1 MMQTLFLFLL
11 ANKFAALGVLLV
23 VLLFILFAVKRKK
36 VKKST
41 LEVPKT
47 LTETE
52 ITDTFKKLVGD
63 IDLNLENS
71 HLNAKA
77 LEDIEETLLALKELY
92 EKKYITE
99 EVYLTRTDALIKSL
113 DNKHGT

>member
-11 ANKFAALGVLLV
+11 ANKFAALGALLV
-23 VLLFILFAVKRKK
+23 VLIFILFAVKRKK
-36 VKKST
+36 VKKNAF
-41 LEVPKT
+41 EVSKT
-47 LTETE
+47 LTGTE

-71 HLNAKA
+71 HLDAKA
-77 LEDIEETLLALKELY
+77 LEEVEETLLALKELY
-92 EKKYITE
+92 EKKYISE

-113 DNKHGT
+113 DNKHGA

>member
-1 MMQTLFLFLL
+1 MQTLFLFLL
-11 ANKFAALGVLLV
+11 ANKFAALGALLV

-36 VKKST
+36 INKNT

-47 LTETE
+47 LNETE

-63 IDLNLENS
+63 IDLNLESS
-71 HLNAKA
+71 HLDAKA
-77 LEDIEETLLALKELY
+77 LEEVEETLLALKELY

-113 DNKHGT
+113 DNKHGA

>member
-11 ANKFAALGVLLV
+11 ANKFAALGALLV

-36 VKKST
+36 IKKNT
-41 LEVPKT
+41 LQVPKK
-47 LTETE
+47 LSETE

-77 LEDIEETLLALKELY
+77 LEEVEETLLALKELY
-92 EKKYITE
+92 EKKYISE

-113 DNKHGT
+113 DNKHGS

>member
-1 MMQTLFLFLL
+1 MQTLFLFLL
-11 ANKFAALGVLLV
+11 ANKFAALGALLV

-36 VKKST
+36 IKKNT

-47 LTETE
+47 LNETE

-63 IDLNLENS
+63 IDLNLESS
-71 HLNAKA
+71 HLDAKA
-77 LEDIEETLLALKELY
+77 LEEVEETLLALKELY

-113 DNKHGT
+113 DNKHGA

>member
-1 MMQTLFLFLL
+1 MQTLFLFLL
-11 ANKFAALGVLLV
+11 ANKFAALGALLV

-36 VKKST
+36 IKKNT

-47 LTETE
+47 LNEAE

-63 IDLNLENS
+63 IDLNLESS
-71 HLNAKA
+71 HLDAKA
-77 LEDIEETLLALKELY
+77 LEEVEETLLALKELY

-113 DNKHGT
+113 DNKHGA

>member
-1 MMQTLFLFLL
+1 MQTLFLFLL
-11 ANKFAALGVLLV
+11 ANKFAALGTLLV

-36 VKKST
+36 VKKNI
-41 LEVPKT
+41 LEGSKT

-63 IDLNLENS
+63 VDLNLENS
-71 HLNAKA
+71 HLNAEA

-113 DNKHGT
+113 DNKHGA

>member
-1 MMQTLFLFLL
+1 MQTLFLFLL
-11 ANKFAALGVLLV
+11 ANKFAALGALLV

-36 VKKST
+36 IKKNI

-63 IDLNLENS
+63 IDLNLESS
-71 HLNAKA
+71 HLDAKA
-77 LEDIEETLLALKELY
+77 LEEVEETLLALKELY

-113 DNKHGT
+113 DNKHGA